1 MAIRVL
7 YFFQEGCMACHEQE
21 PILAEVESALGVH
34 AERINPAREKSYIG
48 KYRLSVTPTIVIEQ
62 DDGTEAARFE
72 GLVHRE
78 QLEEA
83 IRGVRQ
89 GVQRPA

>member
-7 YFFQEGCMACHEQE
+7 YFFQDGCMACHEQE
-21 PILAEVESALGVH
+21 PILAEVEKLLGFS
-34 AERINPAREKSYIG
+34 AERIDPLRERAYIR
-48 KYRLSVTPTIVIEQ
+48 KYRLTVTPTILIER
-62 DDGTEAARFE
+62 DGAEVARFE

-83 IRGVRQ
+83 VR
-89 GVQRPA
+89 AHS

>member
-7 YFFQEGCMACHEQE
+7 YFFQDGCMACHEQE
-21 PILAEVESALGVH
+21 PILAEVESALGIR
-34 AERINPAREKSYIG
+34 AERINPARERSYIA
-48 KYRLSVTPTIVIEQ
+48 KYRLSVTPTIVIER
-62 DDGTEAARFE
+62 DDATEGARFE

-83 IRGVRQ
+83 IRGISR
-89 GVQRPA
+89 GTRKPA